1 MGGPILPEDV
11 AHGVWRVSRG
21 SGHGWA
27 GQAGADRARPLQ
39 RMFVHPGVHR
49 SSMRSVFGPNPR
61 PSSLQPLHQS
71 IPPPAPLLQ
80 QLEIGGHQLQ
90 RQILSQSFTSE
101 TVTTD
106 PSPAK
111 GRRVTP

>member
-1 MGGPILPEDV
+1 MARQPWFRSRLGRTGRCR
-11 AHGVWRVSRG
+11 HGT
-21 SGHGWA
+21 
-27 GQAGADRARPLQ
+27 PLQ

-111 GRRVTP
+111 GWRVTP